1 MPPPGSICR
10 KQKGVAG
17 GVDRTRPGIDKTSLS
32 PISCETLSISIPGMG
47 LSSPGLSVPR
57 PTHFIPLL
65 PRKSRGYSFGI
76 VLPVL
81 SHGSNFFY
89 LN

>member
-17 GVDRTRPGIDKTSLS
+17 GVDGTRPGIDKTSLS
-32 PISCETLSISIPGMG
+32 PTSCETLSISIPGMG